1 MLDQSEKDS
10 ELRSVRHLTHED
22 LEAYAT
28 GRLAVA
34 RLSSCQAHL
43 DSCEACRA
51 ELEDLRAFK
60 GELASFAR
68 PERKRRRKLPAHV
81 AAPAAIICIAAAS
94 TVFLLWYH
102 KPRIENAAVAM
113 PVGQA
118 PRDRVPVSA
127 SLAAQQ
133 LAAEPPVAQASIPQA
148 PVALTAANTQAN
160 NTRIAAIPNQQA
172 AIRSVAMDAR
182 RAPGSPAPAAPEANK
197 GFALLGPTGKTISE
211 TRPEFSWEPLPGAIR
226 YSVAIVDA
234 RLHPVQRSPALR
246 TTVWRPRRPLRRG
259 RTYLWQVTATLR
271 GGSKV
276 VASTPGT
283 LTESTAE
290 ELSKASPGD
299 ADPVAPRTAAG
310 PNYFERVVKSDN
322 R

>member
-10 ELRSVRHLTHED
+10 ELRSVRHLSHED

-28 GRLAVA
+28 GRLAAA

-51 ELEDLRAFK
+51 ELEDLRAFA

-68 PERKRRRKLPAHV
+68 PKPKRRRKLALHV
-81 AAPAAIICIAAAS
+81 AAPVAIICIAAAS
-94 TVFLLWYH
+94 TALVLRYH
-102 KPRIENAAVAM
+102 KPRVDNAAVA
-113 PVGQA
+113 
-118 PRDRVPVSA
+118 
-127 SLAAQQ
+127 
-133 LAAEPPVAQASIPQA
+133 PPVAQAPRGGAPVSAPLTTQQFAAEPPLTQAPVPPQAPIAQA
-148 PVALTAANTQAN
+148 PVAPSAANREAN
-160 NTRIAAIPNQQA
+160 NTRVTAALPNQRA
-172 AIRSVAMDAR
+172 AVRSPAPEAN
-182 RAPGSPAPAAPEANK
+182 RAPGSPSPAAPETNK

-211 TRPEFSWEPLPGAIR
+211 TRPEFSWQPLPGAIR

-276 VASTPGT
+276 VASAPGT
-283 LTESTAE
+283 LTESAAE
-290 ELSKASPGD
+290 ELSKAPPGD
-299 ADPVAPRTAAG
+299 AGHVAARTLG
-310 PNYFERVVKSDN
+310 T
-322 R
+322 